1 MRDNVW
7 PPQAAAGPA
16 VGNYNVR
23 SAAERMAM
31 NAPIQ
36 GTAADIIKLAM
47 IAVHRALAGRKLRAR
62 LILQVHDEL
71 IVDTPEEELAEVTQ
85 LVRDAMERVAELRV
99 PLVADVASA
108 HNWYDAK

>member
-1 MRDNVW
+1 
-7 PPQAAAGPA
+7 
-16 VGNYNVR
+16 
-23 SAAERMAM
+23 M

-47 IAVHRALAGRKLRAR
+47 IAVHRALAERKLRAR

-71 IVDTPEEELAEVTQ
+71 IVDAPAEELAEVTQ

-99 PLVADVASA
+99 PLVVEVGSA
-108 HNWYDAK
+108 YNWYDAI